1 MLNRYSIWIG
11 LPAFNEE
18 KYIGRPTNPSLF
30 FIARCNEFKE
40 SPPTKDWDGIYTLK
54 SK

>member
-18 KYIGRPTNPSLF
+18 KAIKKVLTKIVKLK
-30 FIARCNEFKE
+30 EKFKNKE
-40 SPPTKDWDGIYTLK
+40 IKVIIFNDGSTDDTI
-54 SK
+54 